1 MTIGDCCLPYR
12 RRNRQ
17 SLIDMDRPIDTTA
30 RLRLLG
36 CWLPLAQ
43 AVSASVGWR
52 EEPAALEA
60 LVLVAAPALAQARSA
75 EEARAILTTCH
86 SLLGRGDL

>member
-1 MTIGDCCLPYR
+1 
-12 RRNRQ
+12 
-17 SLIDMDRPIDTTA
+17 MDHPIEMTA
-30 RLRLLG
+30 RLRLLE

-43 AVSASVGWR
+43 ALSASAGWR
-52 EEPAALEA
+52 EEPASLEA

-75 EEARAILTTCH
+75 AEARAILTTCH